1 MAEIVGLVALSHSPF
16 WDLSFDVEGAG
27 AAFVSGVRKAQKIVA
42 EKKPD
47 ALVIFGPDHFRNFF
61 YDVLPP
67 FCIGVESVTGF
78 GDYGSP
84 KGKIPTATKLGRD
97 IYERVV
103 ESGFD
108 PAFSLNM
115 GVDHGI
121 SQPYAALETSE
132 TPVVA
137 VMVNAAGAPRPPL
150 RRCYEFGAAVGSAIR
165 ESSAA
170 RRVMVLG
177 SGGLSHWVRPVSE
190 DDPATDK
197 EIRDYVIHGRD
208 RVVEYSA
215 MRDASVAERRKGLVE
230 GKVNEEWDRWFL
242 SRLETQDYE
251 SIFAQDP
258 DEMERIAGNG
268 SHEVRSWLA
277 AVGAWNAPV
286 STLAYEP
293 VLRWVTG
300 MGCIAGV

>member
-1 MAEIVGLVALSHSPF
+1 
-16 WDLSFDVEGAG
+16 
-27 AAFVSGVRKAQKIVA
+27 
-42 EKKPD
+42 
-47 ALVIFGPDHFRNFF
+47 
-61 YDVLPP
+61 
-67 FCIGVESVTGF
+67 
-78 GDYGSP
+78 
-84 KGKIPTATKLGRD
+84 
-97 IYERVV
+97 
-103 ESGFD
+103 
-108 PAFSLNM
+108 
-115 GVDHGI
+115 
-121 SQPYAALETSE
+121 
-132 TPVVA
+132 
-137 VMVNAAGAPRPPL
+137 
-150 RRCYEFGAAVGSAIR
+150 
-165 ESSAA
+165 
-170 RRVMVLG
+170 MVLG

-242 SRLETQDYE
+242 SRLEAQDYE
-251 SIFAQDP
+251 PIFAQDP

-277 AVGAWNAPV
+277 AVGAWNGPV

-293 VLRWVTG
+293 VSRWVTG

>member
-27 AAFVSGVRKAQKIVA
+27 AAFVGGVRRAQKIVA

-67 FCIGVESVTGF
+67 FCIGVESITGF

-84 KGKIPTATKLGRD
+84 KGGIPTATALGRD
-97 IYERVV
+97 IYKRV
-103 ESGFD
+103 SAQGFD

-121 SQPYAALETSE
+121 SQPYAALDTSGI
-132 TPVVA
+132 PVVA
-137 VMVNAAGAPRPPL
+137 VMINAAGAPRPSL
-150 RRCYEFGAAVGSAIR
+150 RRSFEFGAAVGAAIR
-165 ESSAA
+165 ASDEAG
-170 RRVMVLG
+170 RVMVLG

-190 DDPATDK
+190 DDPATDQ
-197 EIRDYVIHGRD
+197 EIRNHVIHGRAN
-208 RVVEYSA
+208 VVEYSA
-215 MRDASVAERRKGLVE
+215 TRDASVAERRKGRVE
-230 GKVNEEWDRWFL
+230 GKINPDWDRWFL
-242 SRLETQDYE
+242 SRLESRDYE
-251 SIFAQDP
+251 AIFAQDP

-277 AVGAWNAPV
+277 AVGAWDAPV

-293 VLRWVTG
+293 VPRWVTG